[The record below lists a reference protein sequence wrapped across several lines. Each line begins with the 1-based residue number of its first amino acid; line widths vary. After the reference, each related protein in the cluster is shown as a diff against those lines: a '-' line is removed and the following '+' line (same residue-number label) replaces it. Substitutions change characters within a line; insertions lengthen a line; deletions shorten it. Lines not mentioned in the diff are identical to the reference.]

1 MNEPIMGYSNDYF
14 YHGKLKA
21 ADIVAQRSLPGVPLA
36 ESVVFIDTA
45 GTGFE
50 EKLHKRFKSRYND
63 GELNI
68 LREHLLDLR
77 SSTPPEDPLPT
88 VAVIAPYRQ
97 QVVQA
102 EDLFESESRLN
113 DFNMAINTVDGF
125 QGRERD
131 VVYLSLVR
139 SNERQEIGF
148 LADYRRMN
156 VAITRAKKYLVVIGD
171 SATIGN
177 DPFFA
182 GFLNYVEKH
191 GLYQTAWEYMK

>member
-1 MNEPIMGYSNDYF
+1 
-14 YHGKLKA
+14 
-21 ADIVAQRSLPGVPLA
+21 
-36 ESVVFIDTA
+36 
-45 GTGFE
+45 
-50 EKLHKRFKSRYND
+50 
-63 GELNI
+63 
-68 LREHLLDLR
+68 
-77 SSTPPEDPLPT
+77 
-88 VAVIAPYRQ
+88 
-97 QVVQA
+97 
-102 EDLFESESRLN
+102 
-113 DFNMAINTVDGF
+113 MAINTVDGF

-148 LADYRRMN
+148 LSDYRRMN

>member
-1 MNEPIMGYSNDYF
+1 MNEPIMGFSNKYF
-14 YHGKLKA
+14 YEGRLKA
-21 ADIVAQRSLPGVPLA
+21 ADLVAKWSLPSVPLA

-50 EKLHKRFKSRYND
+50 EKLHPRFKSRYND

-68 LREHLLDLR
+68 LLEHLLDLR
-77 SSTPPEDPLPT
+77 SAIPPEDMLPT
-88 VAVIAPYRQ
+88 VAVITPYRQ
-97 QVVQA
+97 QVMKA
-102 EDLFESESRLN
+102 EDLFDEEPRIN
-113 DFNMAINTVDGF
+113 DFNLTINTVDGF

-139 SNERQEIGF
+139 SNEKREIGF

-156 VAITRAKKYLVVIGD
+156 VAITRAKKYLIVIGD

-177 DPFFA
+177 DKFFA
-182 GFLNYVEKH
+182 GFLEYVEKH
-191 GLYQTAWEYMK
+191 GLYQTAWEYMR

>member
-1 MNEPIMGYSNDYF
+1 
-14 YHGKLKA
+14 
-21 ADIVAQRSLPGVPLA
+21 
-36 ESVVFIDTA
+36 VVFIDTA

-50 EKLHKRFKSRYND
+50 EKLHPRFKSRYND
-63 GELNI
+63 GETDI
-68 LREHLLDLR
+68 LIEHMLDLR
-77 SSTPPEDPLPT
+77 SAVPPEDELPS
-88 VAVIAPYRQ
+88 VAVITPYRQ

-102 EDLFESESRLN
+102 EDRLETEGRLA
-113 DFNMAINTVDGF
+113 DFSLTINTVDGF

-139 SNERQEIGF
+139 SNEKGEIGF
-148 LADYRRMN
+148 LSDYRRMN
-156 VAITRAKKYLVVIGD
+156 VALTRARKYLVVIGD

-182 GFLNYVEKH
+182 RFLKYVENH